1 MKEFEQIVQVAYLV
15 ILGLLLLLLIGRY
28 FYYQKTKISRI
39 PLQEE
44 ASPFRYFRYVTLLVL
59 PFFIIGFVQYIF
71 VLQKGNL
78 FAMNWM
84 KMGLVGLLALV
95 VITEIFYNLHPRP
108 KTSGRILNGLLL
120 LISLGLG
127 GLLHATFYSANQ
139 YPSKA
144 ESVSITL
151 PFKGTWIAS
160 GAGATGAT
168 NHHDRIASQKYA
180 IDISRL
186 GEDSKL
192 FTGEGVKNEESYTFG
207 APIYAPVQGEVVH
220 VVDTLPDVKVRE
232 RDKLAGNHIIIRFQD
247 SLYVALA
254 HLKQGTIRVKQGA
267 QVQVGQELGEV
278 GLSGNTDFSHLH
290 IHIQDMPTYN
300 IETTRTYPIRFK
312 NFERK
317 RYFFWARQEDGYLLS
332 NDIVREVK

>member
-15 ILGLLLLLLIGRY
+15 ILGLLFLLLIGRY
-28 FYYQKTKISRI
+28 IYYQKTKRSRV
-39 PLQEE
+39 PLRDER
-44 ASPFRYFRYVTLLVL
+44 SPFRYFRYATLFAL
-59 PFFIIGFVQYIF
+59 PFFIVGFVQYIF

-84 KMGLVGLLALV
+84 KIGLVALLSLIT
-95 VITEIFYNLHPRP
+95 ITEVFYNLRPRP
-108 KTSGRILNGLLL
+108 KTSGRILNALLL
-120 LISLGLG
+120 LITLGLG
-127 GLLHATFYSANQ
+127 GLFHATFYSANQ

-144 ESVSITL
+144 ESVSIAL

-186 GEDSKL
+186 GEDNKL

-207 APIYAPVQGEVVH
+207 SKIYAPVQGEVVH
-220 VVDTLPDVKVRE
+220 LVDTLPDVKVRE

-254 HLKQGTIRVKQGA
+254 HLKEGTIKVRKGT

-290 IHIQDMPTYN
+290 IHIQDTPTYN

-312 NFERK
+312 NFEHK
-317 RYFFWARQEDGYLLS
+317 RYFSWSSQEDGYLLS
-332 NDIVREVK
+332 NDRIRNL